1 MEERN
6 LQIEETADGSHTLY
20 VPDLE
25 EHYHSV
31 NGAIQESKHVFISM
45 GLHEIT
51 KSYISILEVGFGT
64 GLNALLTFIESEL
77 GSTKIS
83 YNTIEKYPLSLDLTS
98 KLNYSE
104 LSAESNVIFDTIHK
118 AAWNSFVEISSSFRI
133 NKINGDFTDLKCWEK
148 SNEIFDLI
156 YFDAFAPDKQ
166 PDLWTQNIFDYIY
179 RLTSINGVFVT
190 YCAKGVVRRML
201 QKAGFIVERLPGPP
215 GKREMLRGRKIKN
228 TG

>member
-45 GLHEIT
+45 GLHEMT
-51 KSYISILEVGFGT
+51 KSDISILEVGFGT

-77 GSTKIS
+77 SSTKIS

-104 LSAESNVIFDTIHK
+104 LSSESNVIFDTIHK

-148 SNEIFDLI
+148 DNEIFDLI

-166 PDLWTQNIFDYIY
+166 PDLWTQDIFDYIY
-179 RLTSINGVFVT
+179 RLTSMNGVFVT